1 MQRSRIYFPG
11 LNGLRFFAA
20 LAVIFTHVE
29 LMKKYLAFDHLWIDT
44 GRRISSTA
52 IQHIIAGEFHWASP
66 LFAEAGPLGVI
77 FFFVLSGF
85 LITYLL
91 LAEKEL
97 KGSVAIG
104 AFYMRRILRIWPL
117 YFFILLLGFFVLPH
131 LSWFHAGEQTAR
143 FHEHFSDSLL
153 FYLLFLPNVAYSLY
167 MAVPNIGQSWSIGV
181 EEQFYLLWPLLIKY
195 TRHTLAA
202 IIGFAAVLVAVK
214 AAAVLFA
221 SDCPA
226 LLKFLAMSKLECMA
240 LGGAGAWVLFHRRER
255 VLRVV
260 HHPII
265 QWAAFAALPLL
276 LYFTPAFLQNGVHLL
291 YSGVFLVVILNVA
304 ANPASLLKL
313 ENRVLNFL
321 GRISYGIYMY
331 HLMVVVFVLHLARRC
346 WPGAGSL
353 GTFGNLMVY
362 GASLLLTVVVS
373 YLSYQYLE
381 KWFIRR
387 KKRVT
392 RIISGDEAQSHV
404 T

>member
-1 MQRSRIYFPG
+1 MDLSRIYFPG

-20 LAVIFTHVE
+20 TAVIFTHVE
-29 LMKKYLAFDHLWIDT
+29 LMKKYLGFDHLWMAA
-44 GRRISSTA
+44 GSRVSSFPA
-52 IQHIIAGEFHWASP
+52 LHVLRGEIHWAQP

-85 LITYLL
+85 LITFLL
-91 LAEKEL
+91 LAERKL
-97 KGSVAIG
+97 RGSIATG
-104 AFYMRRILRIWPL
+104 AFYLRRILRIWPL
-117 YFFILLLGFFVLPH
+117 YFFVLVLGFFVLPH
-131 LSWFHAGEQTAR
+131 IPWFFAGEQTAR
-143 FHEHFSDSLL
+143 FHEHFSGSLL
-153 FYLLFLPNVAYSLY
+153 FYLLFLPNVAYALY

-195 TRHTLAA
+195 TRRTLAA
-202 IIGFAAVLVAVK
+202 IIGFAAVLVVLKAIAV
-214 AAAVLFA
+214 AFA

-255 VLRVV
+255 LLRVV
-260 HHPII
+260 HHPIT
-265 QWAAFAALPLL
+265 QGAAFAALPLL

-291 YSGVFLVVILNVA
+291 YSGVFLVIILNVA

-313 ENRVLNFL
+313 ENQTLNFL

-331 HLMVVVFVLHLARRC
+331 HLMVVVFVLQLARRC
-346 WPGAGSL
+346 WPATDRL
-353 GTFGNLMVY
+353 GPLQNLLVY
-362 GASLLLTVVVS
+362 AATLLLTVVVS
-373 YLSYQYLE
+373 YLSYRYLE

-392 RIISGDEAQSHV
+392 RIISGDEAQTHGA
-404 T
+404 

>member
-1 MQRSRIYFPG
+1 MQLSRIYFPG

-29 LMKKYLAFDHLWIDT
+29 LMKKYLGFDHLWIDT
-44 GRRISSTA
+44 GRRITSTA
-52 IQHIIAGEFHWASP
+52 LQHIITGEFHWASP

-153 FYLLFLPNVAYSLY
+153 FYLFFLPNVAYSLY

-181 EEQFYLLWPLLIKY
+181 EEQFYLLWPLLMKFA
-195 TRHTLAA
+195 RKTLTAML
-202 IIGFAAVLVAVK
+202 FFLVALLALK
-214 AAAVLFA
+214 ALAIVLWA
-221 SDCPA
+221 NHPA

-240 LGGAGAWVLFHRRER
+240 LGGIGAWLLFHQHSLLKL
-255 VLRVV
+255 VYSK
-260 HHPII
+260 PI
-265 QWAAFAALPLL
+265 QWMALLGIPTL
-276 LYFTPAFLQNGVHLL
+276 LYLTPALLQNGVHLV
-291 YSGVFLVVILNVA
+291 YAGAFLVIILNVSS
-304 ANPASLLKL
+304 NPRTLLKL
-313 ENRVLNFL
+313 ENGLMNFL
-321 GRISYGIYMY
+321 GKISYGIYMY
-331 HLMVVVFVLHLARRC
+331 HLMVVVFVLHLAQYL
-346 WPGAGSL
+346 WPGTEQFHWSQ
-353 GTFGNLMVY
+353 NLVIY
-362 GASLLLTVVVS
+362 LLSILLTVLVS
-373 YLSYQYLE
+373 YLSFRYLE
-381 KWFIRR
+381 NWFIRR
-387 KKRVT
+387 KKKVT
-392 RIISGDEAQSHV
+392 RVISGDEAKLNGA
-404 T
+404 